1 MKNLTALVFFF
12 FLIMAALGL
21 GKEIAHQTLPT
32 PMLVLSALG
41 IGMYVV
47 TFISFL
53 IAARACRKGKAWGLK
68 YLKFMGGERH
78 RGFAE
83 PK

>member
-1 MKNLTALVFFF
+1 MKNILALLFFA
-12 FLIMAALGL
+12 FLVMAAFGL

-32 PMLVLSALG
+32 PMLVLSA
-41 IGMYVV
+41 IGVGLYLL
-47 TFISFL
+47 TFVSFL
-53 IAARACRKGKAWGLK
+53 VAARAARKGKAWGLK